1 MALDERKISKMVE
14 GPIFKTLF
22 FYSLPIVIMNML
34 QLLFHA
40 ADVAV
45 LGVMA
50 GDAEVAAVGACGSL
64 ISMLV
69 CLFSGYSSAANVVIS
84 RRVGR
89 ADVEGA
95 RRATGTALVLGL
107 LSGLILMSVTLVFA
121 RRFLIM
127 TNCQPEILDM
137 ATLYM
142 RIYFL
147 GMPITML
154 YNFVAA
160 ILRATGD
167 SVRPMVYMIVSGVV
181 NVFANILFV
190 GALDMT
196 VDGVAWATVLSK
208 TVSLVLALIALAK
221 NNGYCKVELKNLR
234 IRKDEFIEMMRIGI
248 PACVEGITFY
258 FGEVVVVAGV
268 NSIST
273 DAMAGNA
280 IASQIDRLVY
290 IIGSSI
296 GTASG
301 VVVAQNFGAG
311 KLKRVRQ
318 VVRISMIYT
327 VAATLVSGIIAVLID
342 DAVLGLLTESAAVI
356 ELAKGR
362 MILTCLTNFITC
374 ASVAMGS
381 AVRALKKPYILLV
394 AGIVGG
400 FAVRSFWTWFAWP
413 LVGGVP
419 FLFIALPL
427 STFVALI
434 MYAVVYFRAMKE
446 HERDLLGTA
455 NAI

>member
-95 RRATGTALVLGL
+95 RRATGTALVLGF
-107 LSGLILMSVTLVFA
+107 LSGVILMVVTLVFA
-121 RRFLIM
+121 RQFLIM

-167 SVRPMVYMIVSGVV
+167 SMRPMVYMIVSGVV

-311 KLKRVRQ
+311 KLERVRQ

-446 HERDLLGTA
+446 HELAQDMA
-455 NAI
+455 KEI

>member
-95 RRATGTALVLGL
+95 RRATGTALVLGF
-107 LSGLILMSVTLVFA
+107 LSGVILMVVTLVFA
-121 RRFLIM
+121 RQFLIM

-446 HERDLLGTA
+446 HELAQDMA
-455 NAI
+455 KEI

>member
-1 MALDERKISKMVE
+1 
-14 GPIFKTLF
+14 
-22 FYSLPIVIMNML
+22 
-34 QLLFHA
+34 
-40 ADVAV
+40 
-45 LGVMA
+45 
-50 GDAEVAAVGACGSL
+50 
-64 ISMLV
+64 
-69 CLFSGYSSAANVVIS
+69 
-84 RRVGR
+84 
-89 ADVEGA
+89 
-95 RRATGTALVLGL
+95 
-107 LSGLILMSVTLVFA
+107 
-121 RRFLIM
+121 
-127 TNCQPEILDM
+127 
-137 ATLYM
+137 M

-446 HERDLLGTA
+446 HELAQDMA
-455 NAI
+455 KEI